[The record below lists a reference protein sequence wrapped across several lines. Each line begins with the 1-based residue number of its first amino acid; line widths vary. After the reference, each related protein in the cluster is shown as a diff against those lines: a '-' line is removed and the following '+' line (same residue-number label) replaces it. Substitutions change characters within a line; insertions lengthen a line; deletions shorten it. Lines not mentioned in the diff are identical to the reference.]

1 VYAYEPLSCIPA
13 SRFNRCSFHT
23 TVPAGTEGLNASKNT
38 AQLFHEAAVPVR
50 IKTQV
55 VDRQNWPESPVM
67 INFTNLEALPTEAEN
82 MGVVSRINDRVT
94 DFVSVYEASMAVICI
109 VHKKDY

>member
-1 VYAYEPLSCIPA
+1 
-13 SRFNRCSFHT
+13 
-23 TVPAGTEGLNASKNT
+23 
-38 AQLFHEAAVPVR
+38 
-50 IKTQV
+50 
-55 VDRQNWPESPVM
+55 M

-94 DFVSVYEASMAVICI
+94 DFVSIYEASMAVICI